1 MSRLPPEA
9 IAQEALAAFDGRA
22 QIDPFSARDPSL
34 DLASAYSI
42 AADIRRL
49 REARG
54 ERAVGRKIGFTN
66 RNIWAQYRVDRPIW
80 GYVYD
85 TTLHD
90 LAALGGHF
98 PLQGLREPQ
107 IEPEIVF
114 GLSRAPTG
122 GMDDAALLGCIA
134 WVAHGFEIVHSIF
147 PGWRFAVADTVAAFG
162 LHGALLLGEK
172 MRIADMREPL
182 VSLNSFTIELFR
194 DGAEVDRGG
203 GANVLDGPLSALRHL
218 VDVLDGDSLN
228 PPLQTGDIVTTGTL
242 TRAFP
247 VKAGETWTTALAG
260 IELPGLR
267 LTFG

>member
-1 MSRLPPEA
+1 MSRLA
-9 IAQEALAAFDGRA
+9 SQSIAQEALAAFDGRE
-22 QIDPFSARDPSL
+22 QVEPFSARAPSL
-34 DLASAYSI
+34 DLATAYAI
-42 AADIRRL
+42 AADIRRR

-66 RNIWAQYRVDRPIW
+66 RNIWAQYGVDRPIW

-90 LAALGGHF
+90 LAARGGRH

-114 GLSRAPTG
+114 GLSRAPERD
-122 GMDDAALLGCIA
+122 MDDAALLDCIA
-134 WVAHGFEIVHSIF
+134 WAAHGFEIVHSIF

-162 LHGALLLGEK
+162 LHGALLLGKK
-172 MRIADMREPL
+172 MNIADMRDPL
-182 VSLNSFTIELFR
+182 VSLNSFTIELLR
-194 DGAEVDRGG
+194 DGAVVDRGG

-218 VDVLDGDSLN
+218 VEVLDGDSLN
-228 PPLQTGDIVTTGTL
+228 PPLQAGDIVTTGTL

-247 VKAGETWTTALAG
+247 VKSGETWTTLLAG